1 MYVYDLLLQGLYIQ
15 ELYTQGLCTRTESV
29 YYFLLECTKHICAHD
44 TRLKMCTGC
53 VSTLAHQGTNHNV
66 YTGTVYM
73 YRVCR

>member
-66 YTGTVYM
+66 YTGTVNM